1 MVKRFLLLI
10 LAAVLLIG
18 IASYAI
24 AQNKSQDPTVNN
36 PSPYSNTLPE
46 AYRATILSADSVEWM
61 IIDGWTPNDSL
72 IFSLGEPIGEILR
85 SHFSKDSIAKEQIK
99 DLLLSPGSFQADS
112 LVKECTYIPDFGVLF
127 ISGQDSLYVS
137 YSTYCD
143 MCRFQSKDE
152 FWDFDGTL
160 IRDGL
165 FQLVKNEFPKDKYIR
180 NITRRL

>member
-1 MVKRFLLLI
+1 MEKRYLLLI
-10 LAAVLLIG
+10 SATVLLVG

-24 AQNKSQDPTVNN
+24 AQNKSQEINIEN

-61 IIDGWTPNDSL
+61 ILDGWTHNDSMM
-72 IFSLGEPIGEILR
+72 FRLGEPLGEILG
-85 SHFSKDSIAKEQIK
+85 SHLSKDSIAKEQIK
-99 DLLLSPGSFQADS
+99 DLLLSPSSFHADS

-127 ISGQDSLYVS
+127 ISGSDLLYVS

-160 IRDGL
+160 IREDL
-165 FQLVKNEFPKDKYIR
+165 FRLVKNEFPKDKYIR